1 MNERGRSQRLYV
13 TAEQIVRR
21 AAYRASRRRRILR
34 TLVGMGAVAFMLA
47 LGWVLVILAY
57 SIGGGIER

>member
-21 AAYRASRRRRILR
+21 AAYRVSRRRRILR